1 MKNNPIWLT
10 IVVALILALLP
21 VATPLRAA
29 AAEGDNPYVSM
40 VLNEQEAGALGLE
53 LLNVQERENGVS
65 ATYYYAKPSEG
76 FGGGDFRMDLSVALG
91 LHTLTEDISLEG
103 KVSGCEKCRY
113 PACREYTETTYHR
126 PCYSQPAIEYTYVD
140 AKGYTNFGVDVLDRN
155 AVEINGETVFAQGD
169 VRVTIQTSK
178 LSYGAEAHFQ
188 ECKSKHDEFVSAIA
202 AKIGAGVQT
211 KTEKPQQPE
220 QEPKQEPKQ
229 EPEQQPEQE
238 PSWDLNGPK
247 GTIMAVIGKAE
258 GGSFGEQRL
267 TGQETEVWAPGDF
280 ELDDLEKIELILS
293 DVKFQLDNP
302 NLPQQKRNELAQH
315 YHSLLQ
321 AKANVESHDLYAS
334 AWQDTAFA
342 FADKAISY
350 HPVIGGGYSVVKAG
364 LQILITGKY
373 GDAAM
378 TLAGAIPW
386 HNVGTGLSLT
396 TDYYTTVDTA
406 LSSIASEQRVDT
418 TDDRPAVWV
427 PPSGYGGMVYPVE
440 PVQ

>member
-1 MKNNPIWLT
+1 MKKNAIWLT
-10 IVVALILALLP
+10 IVIALILALLP
-21 VATPLRAA
+21 VATPLGVA

-40 VLNEQEAGALGLE
+40 VLNEQEAAALGLE
-53 LLNVQERENGVS
+53 LLDVQERENGVS

-76 FGGGDFRMDLSVALG
+76 FGGGDFRMNLSVALG
-91 LHTLTEDISLEG
+91 LHTLADDISLEG

-113 PACREYTETTYHR
+113 PDCVGGPEPPYRR

-155 AVEINGETVFAQGD
+155 AVDIGGETVFAQGG

-178 LSYGAEAHFQ
+178 LSYGAEGHFQ
-188 ECKSKHDEFVSAIA
+188 ECKSKHDEFLSAIS

-211 KTEKPQQPE
+211 KTGKPQQPE
-220 QEPKQEPKQ
+220 QQ
-229 EPEQQPEQE
+229 PEQQ

-247 GTIMAVIGKAE
+247 GTIMGVIGEAE
-258 GGSFGEQRL
+258 GGSFGEQPL

-280 ELDDLEKIELILS
+280 ELDDLEKIDLILS
-293 DVKFQLDNP
+293 DVKFQLENP

-315 YHSLLQ
+315 YHNLLQ
-321 AKANVESHDLYAS
+321 AKANVESHDLYTS

-342 FADKAISY
+342 FADKTISY

-364 LQILITGKY
+364 LQILIMGKY

-386 HNVGTGLSLT
+386 YNVGTGLSLT

-406 LSSIASEQRVDT
+406 LSSMASEQPVHT

-427 PPSGYGGMVYPVE
+427 PPSGYSGMVYPVE
-440 PVQ
+440 PRE